1 MIVFRNCAVV
11 DATLPEAR
19 EGLDVLV
26 ENQRIRE
33 ISDTRIEV
41 HGAWEVEVDGRTLMP
56 GLIDA
61 HAHVILGS
69 YNLKQLEDVSPT
81 LMTAQAAQVM
91 RGMLDRGFTSIRDA
105 GGADWGLAKA
115 VEDGLLPGP
124 RLFVSGRA
132 ISQTGGHG
140 DFRSRTQDAVEPCL
154 CAHPLHFASRIADG
168 SDAVVAATRDELRK
182 GACQVKVMA
191 SGGVASPHD
200 PLKRTQFSKEEL
212 RAIVREA
219 EAWGTYVMAHAYT
232 AEAAVHAVAC
242 GVRSIEHGNLI
253 DRETA
258 AFMAAEG
265 AFLVPT
271 LATYEA
277 MRRHGDE
284 LNLSDANR
292 QKLRSVLEAG
302 FASVE
307 YAKEEGVHIGFG
319 CDLLGPLH
327 HMQPLELT
335 LRAEVEGAHDVIT
348 AATKTNAA
356 LLGRDDLGVIV
367 PGALADILIVDGDPL
382 RDLSVFDEKG
392 RHLPAIMKGGIFH
405 KNDLPTNYVDAQV
418 VPAGPPVG

>member
-1 MIVFRNCAVV
+1 MILFRNCTVV
-11 DATLPEAR
+11 DATSPEAR
-19 EGLDVLV
+19 EGQDVLV
-26 ENQRIRE
+26 ENERIRE
-33 ISDTRIEV
+33 VSDTRMEV
-41 HGAWEVEVDGRTLMP
+41 HGAWEVDVDGRTLMP

-69 YNLKQLEDVSPT
+69 YDLKQLEDVSPT

-115 VEDGLLPGP
+115 VEDGLLAGP
-124 RLFVSGRA
+124 RLFISGRA
-132 ISQTGGHG
+132 LSQTGGHG
-140 DFRSRTQDAVEPCL
+140 DFRSRTRDAIEPCL

-168 SDAVVAATRDELRK
+168 PEAVVAATRDELRK
-182 GACQVKVMA
+182 GACQIKVMA
-191 SGGVASPHD
+191 SGGVVSPHD

-232 AEAAVHAVAC
+232 AEAAVHAVTC
-242 GVRSIEHGNLI
+242 GIRSIEHGNLI

-265 AFLVPT
+265 AYLVPT

-277 MRRHGDE
+277 MRRHGDA

-292 QKLRSVLEAG
+292 HKLQSVLEAG
-302 FASVE
+302 FASIE
-307 YAKEEGVHIGFG
+307 YAKEEGVPIAFG

-327 HMQPLELT
+327 HLQPLELS
-335 LRAEVEGAHDVIT
+335 LRTEVMSAHDVIT
-348 AATKTNAA
+348 AATRTNAA
-356 LLGRDDLGVIV
+356 LLGRDDLGVV
-367 PGALADILIVDGDPL
+367 APGALADILIVDGDPL
-382 RDLSVFDEKG
+382 RNIGLFDEQG
-392 RHLPAIMKGGIFH
+392 RNLPAIMKGGVFH
-405 KNDLPTNYVDAQV
+405 KNRLPTTYRDAQV

>member
-1 MIVFRNCAVV
+1 MIVFRNCTVV
-11 DATLPEAR
+11 DATTPEPR
-19 EGLDVLV
+19 EGQDVLV

-33 ISDTRIEV
+33 VSDTRIEI
-41 HGAWEVEVDGRTLMP
+41 HGAWDVEVDGRTLMP

-61 HAHVILGS
+61 HAHVIMGS
-69 YNLKQLEDVSPT
+69 YNLKQLEDISPT

-105 GGADWGLAKA
+105 GGADWGLAQA

-124 RLFVSGRA
+124 RLFISGRA
-132 ISQTGGHG
+132 LSQTGGHG
-140 DFRSRTQDAVEPCL
+140 DFRSRTQGSVEPCL
-154 CAHPLHFASRIADG
+154 CGHALNFASRIADG
-168 SDAVVAATRDELRK
+168 PEAVVAATRDELRK
-182 GACQVKVMA
+182 GASQIKVMA

-232 AEAAVHAVAC
+232 AEAAVHAVTC
-242 GVRSIEHGNLI
+242 GVRSVEHGNLI
-253 DRETA
+253 DRDAA

-265 AFLVPT
+265 AYLVPT
-271 LATYEA
+271 LSTYEA

-292 QKLRSVLEAG
+292 QKLQSVLEAG
-302 FASVE
+302 FTSVE
-307 YAKEEGVHIGFG
+307 YAREEGVPIAFG

-335 LRAEVEGAHDVIT
+335 LRTEVMSTHDVIT

-356 LLGRDDLGVIV
+356 LLGRDDLGVIA

-382 RDLSVFDEKG
+382 RNIGVFDERG
-392 RHLPAIMKGGIFH
+392 RNLSAIMKDGVFH
-405 KNDLPTNYVDAQV
+405 KNQLTTTYVDAQV